1 MLRELLQGC
10 LSSAMRQATASLLAL
25 LAFLGRV
32 SDTGRVIMNLERK
45 ERVKKS
51 LLSFLLFLQ

>member
-10 LSSAMRQATASLLAL
+10 LSSAMRQAAASLLAL

-32 SDTGRVIMNLERK
+32 SDMGRVIMNLERK